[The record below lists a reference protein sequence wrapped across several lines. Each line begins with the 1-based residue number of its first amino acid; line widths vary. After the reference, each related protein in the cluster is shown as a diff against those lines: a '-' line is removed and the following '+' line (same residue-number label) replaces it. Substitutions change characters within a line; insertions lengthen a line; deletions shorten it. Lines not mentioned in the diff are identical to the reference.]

1 MIDIISYLWSFTDVF
16 QIWSLVSKRKKKK
29 KKKAQ
34 QNVNVLFFSK
44 PQSCLDFLE
53 ILEI

>member
-16 QIWSLVSKRKKKK
+16 QIWSFVSGKK

-34 QNVNVLFFSK
+34 ENINVLFLSK
-44 PQSCLDFLE
+44 PQNCLGFLE

>member
-1 MIDIISYLWSFTDVF
+1 MF
-16 QIWSLVSKRKKKK
+16 SKFGALFLKGKKK